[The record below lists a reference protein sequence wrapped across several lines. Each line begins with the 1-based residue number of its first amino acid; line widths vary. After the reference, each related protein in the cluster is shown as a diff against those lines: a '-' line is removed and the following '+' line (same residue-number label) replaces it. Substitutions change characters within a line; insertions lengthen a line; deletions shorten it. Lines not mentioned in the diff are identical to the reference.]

1 MIPCL
6 SEDDTLLKDNL
17 TDDSFL
23 FPLITKPDNMYGQLI
38 IYSLSDINE
47 RTRISKYPV
56 IVCVC
61 FRFIYV

>member
-38 IYSLSDINE
+38 IYSLSDITE
-47 RTRISKYPV
+47 RTRITKYPV
-56 IVCVC
+56 MPMTP
-61 FRFIYV
+61 